1 VLARA
6 PRRRFDF
13 SLLRVRVQASV
24 ARRLCTAHF
33 TPSTA
38 WLNRLHPYTV
48 SSSSA
53 TGTECREQPQLL
65 QERYPPPA
73 DEPPRAPRPRPCGT
87 RRLRLSCTS
96 FESAPGID
104 ATAAAPGASSSYSF
118 ISKLGGTI
126 ATQRSTGAGAPRL
139 ELIIRWSEV
148 RILPGPSRKPR
159 SQSGHCIDCRRA

>member
-1 VLARA
+1 MP

-13 SLLRVRVQASV
+13 SGAKSQGTGFGGTAS
-24 ARRLCTAHF
+24 LSAHF

-104 ATAAAPGASSSYSF
+104 ATAAAPGSSSSYSF